1 MSVGRYFLIVASLMT
16 LLAVSNTQSR
26 MMRCL
31 VNDDSERIRK
41 EAGVASGG
49 ITPEYAWN
57 DSKMSRKPSFMVAE
71 GAAKI
76 RTMHL

>member
-1 MSVGRYFLIVASLMT
+1 
-16 LLAVSNTQSR
+16 

-57 DSKMSRKPSFMVAE
+57 DSRMSRKPSFMVAE